1 MQCPACQYQPTPQEQ
16 AESPDQC
23 PGCRKF
29 YVKAAAQ
36 RQRELAENAER
47 IRVAAER
54 AKEINAATKSAAKFK
69 FVADHVEEATR
80 GLTGV
85 QPVVVVDVQ
94 MRFMSMVRF
103 MVMWAFASIPA
114 AMIVGLIFYAIFKLF
129 GALP

>member
-16 AESPDQC
+16 STSPDQC
-23 PGCRKF
+23 PSCSKF
-29 YVKAAAQ
+29 YAKAAAQ
-36 RQRELAENAER
+36 RMVEEAENATR
-47 IRVAAER
+47 LRAAAER
-54 AKEINAATKSAAKFK
+54 AREINAATKAKGFRL
-69 FVADHVEEATR
+69 VADHVEEATR

-114 AMIVGLIFYAIFKLF
+114 VMIVGLIFYAIIKLF

>member
-1 MQCPACQYQPTPQEQ
+1 M
-16 AESPDQC
+16 
-23 PGCRKF
+23 
-29 YVKAAAQ
+29 
-36 RQRELAENAER
+36 AENAER

-80 GLTGV
+80 GLAGV

-94 MRFMSMVRF
+94 MRFMSMVKF
-103 MVMWAFASIPA
+103 MVMWTLASFPA
-114 AMIVGLIFYAIFKLF
+114 ALIAGCILYAIFKLF